1 MKWYGITLGVI
12 FLAIVLILLAAVVP
26 PAYPPQPGT
35 PGGGELRIS
44 DPLFIQNA
52 TTAGNTAF
60 FSKYVSEETP
70 FILVDLYSGDPGD
83 PLALTV
89 ITPDK
94 TLGPFDDT
102 SDGRM
107 DGRIFIK
114 ISRDDRMT
122 PGLWKFEV
130 HSRKNISAV
139 NYTTFLEVHDQ
150 LVTNR
155 LKNTEQ

>member
-1 MKWYGITLGVI
+1 MKWYGIALGLI
-12 FLAIVLILLAAVVP
+12 FLAIVLILLAPGIPSAS
-26 PAYPPQPGT
+26 PPQSST
-35 PGGGELRIS
+35 PGDREISIS

-70 FILVDLYSGDPGD
+70 FILVDLYSGEPGD
-83 PLALTV
+83 PLALTI

-102 SDGRM
+102 SDGRV
-107 DGRIFIK
+107 DGRIFLK
-114 ISRDDRMT
+114 IFRDNGMK

-130 HSRKNISAV
+130 HSRKNITPV
-139 NYTTFLEVHDQ
+139 NYTTFLEVHHQ
-150 LVTNR
+150 LETNR
-155 LKNTEQ
+155 LKNAEQ